1 MNLGKGR
8 PTEGVSALIQL
19 LYGDDLVS
27 VEDALASVT
36 ADSGPE
42 DLRDVNH
49 ISLRDDDLTPN
60 SVAAAAF
67 TVPFMADRRTVV
79 VKDLLTRFERS
90 SPRRGSRR
98 GSASSGRAARDPLGE
113 WSGLVE
119 QLDSMPP
126 TTDLIFVD
134 GGLSRNNPML
144 RRLSPMS
151 EVREFRMPSER
162 DLPGWI
168 ANRAATIGVKIDRNA
183 CAVLADAVGRQPMLI
198 DSELRK
204 LALYRDGRSATSE
217 DVREMVAYVREAN
230 IFQAV
235 DAVIDGRTDVALRL
249 VGRIMD
255 DGSPA
260 AYVMTMIARQIRLLL
275 MANDL
280 MTRGEAQNEIGSRIR
295 LSGWVLNKTLQ
306 QARRISREN
315 LEYMHGQL
323 VETDLL
329 LKTKP
334 IDEQL
339 ALEMLIAELT
349 TRRF

>member
-1 MNLGKGR
+1 M
-8 PTEGVSALIQL
+8 IQL
-19 LYGDDLVS
+19 LYGDDLVG
-27 VEDALASVT
+27 VEEALAEFT
-36 ADSGPE
+36 ASSGPE

-49 ISLRDDDLTPN
+49 ISLRSDGLVPN

-67 TVPFMADRRTVV
+67 TVPFMTDRRVVV
-79 VKDLLTRFERS
+79 VKDLLARFERS
-90 SPRRGSRR
+90 RPRRGS
-98 GSASSGRAARDPLGE
+98 GSTGGASRDPLGQ

-119 QLDSMPP
+119 QLGSMPP
-126 TTDLIFVD
+126 TTDLVFVD
-134 GGLSRNNPML
+134 GGLSGNNPML

-168 ANRAATIGVKIDRNA
+168 ANRADRIGVSIDRNA
-183 CAVLADAVGRQPMLI
+183 CAVLADAVGRHPMLI

-204 LALYRDGRSATSE
+204 LALYCGDRPAAVE

-235 DAVIDGRTDVALRL
+235 DAVIDGKTDVALRL

-260 AYVMTMIARQIRLLL
+260 VYVMTMIARQVRLLL

-280 MTRGEAQNEIGSRIR
+280 MARGEAQDQIGRRIR

-306 QARRISREN
+306 QARRTSQEN
-315 LEYMHGQL
+315 LVYMHGRL

-339 ALEMLIAELT
+339 ALEMLVAELT

>member
-1 MNLGKGR
+1 MIR
-8 PTEGVSALIQL
+8 L
-19 LYGDDLVS
+19 LYGDDIVS
-27 VEDALASVT
+27 VEDALAEST
-36 ADSGPE
+36 ADSGPD
-42 DLRDVNH
+42 DLRNVNQLT
-49 ISLRDDDLTPN
+49 LRADDLTPD
-60 SVAAAAF
+60 SVVAAAF
-67 TVPFMADRRTVV
+67 TVPFMTDRRVVV
-79 VKDLLTRFERS
+79 VKDLLARFERAR
-90 SPRRGSRR
+90 PRRGS
-98 GSASSGRAARDPLGE
+98 GAASGAGRDPLGE

-119 QLDSMPP
+119 QLGSMPP
-126 TTDLIFVD
+126 TTDLFFVD

-151 EVREFRMPSER
+151 EVREFRMPSDRE
-162 DLPGWI
+162 LPGWI
-168 ANRAATIGVKIDRNA
+168 ASRASSIGVNIDRNA

-204 LALYRDGRSATSE
+204 LALYCGDRQASVD

-235 DAVIDGRTDVALRL
+235 DAVIDGRTDMALRL

-260 AYVMTMIARQIRLLL
+260 VYVMTMIARQVRLLL
-275 MANDL
+275 VANDL
-280 MTRGEAQNEIGSRIR
+280 MARGEAQDQIGRRIR

-306 QARRISREN
+306 QARRMNQEN

>member
-1 MNLGKGR
+1 M
-8 PTEGVSALIQL
+8 IQL

-27 VEDALASVT
+27 VEEALAQLT
-36 ADSGPE
+36 DNSGPE

-49 ISLRDDDLTPN
+49 TSLRADDLKPD

-67 TVPFMADRRTVV
+67 TVPFMTDRRVVV
-79 VKDLLTRFERS
+79 VKDLLTRFERAR
-90 SPRRGSRR
+90 PRRGSS
-98 GSASSGRAARDPLGE
+98 SAGGASRDPLGE

-119 QLDSMPP
+119 QLGSMPP
-126 TTDLIFVD
+126 TTDLVFVD

-144 RRLSPMS
+144 RKLSPMS

-168 ANRAATIGVKIDRNA
+168 ANRANSIGVNIDRGA

-204 LALYRDGRSATSE
+204 LSLYCGDRAATMD

-255 DGSPA
+255 DGNPA
-260 AYVMTMIARQIRLLL
+260 VYVMTMIARQIRLLL

-280 MTRGEAQNEIGSRIR
+280 IARGEAQDQIGRRIR

-306 QARRISREN
+306 QARRMSQEN
-315 LEYMHGQL
+315 LKYMHSRL

-339 ALEMLIAELT
+339 ALEMLVADLT

>member
-1 MNLGKGR
+1 M
-8 PTEGVSALIQL
+8 IQL
-19 LYGDDLVS
+19 LYGDDLVG
-27 VEDALASVT
+27 VEEALADFT
-36 ADSGPE
+36 ANSGPE
-42 DLRDVNH
+42 DLRDVNQ
-49 ISLRDDDLTPN
+49 ISLRADGLTPD
-60 SVAAAAF
+60 SVVAAAF
-67 TVPFMADRRTVV
+67 TMPFMTDRRLVV
-79 VKDLLTRFERS
+79 VKDLLARFERAR
-90 SPRRGSRR
+90 PRRGSGRPVGAVR
-98 GSASSGRAARDPLGE
+98 GNPLGE
-113 WSGLVE
+113 WAGFVE
-119 QLDSMPP
+119 QLGSMPP
-126 TTDLIFVD
+126 TTDLVFVD
-134 GGLSRNNPML
+134 GGLSGNNPML

-151 EVREFRMPSER
+151 EVREFRMPSDR

-168 ANRAATIGVKIDRNA
+168 ADRANRIGVKIDRGA

-198 DSELRK
+198 ASELRK
-204 LALYRDGRSATSE
+204 LALYCGDRPVGED

-260 AYVMTMIARQIRLLL
+260 VYVMTMIARQIRLLL

-280 MTRGEAQNEIGSRIR
+280 VARGDPQDQIGRRIR
-295 LSGWVLNKTLQ
+295 LSGWVLNKTIQ
-306 QARRISREN
+306 QARRMSREN
-315 LEYMHGQL
+315 LEYMHERL
-323 VETDLL
+323 LETDLL

-339 ALEMLIAELT
+339 ALEMLVAELT

>member
-1 MNLGKGR
+1 M
-8 PTEGVSALIQL
+8 IQL
-19 LYGDDLVS
+19 LYGDDLVG
-27 VEDALASVT
+27 VEEALAELT
-36 ADSGPE
+36 ANSGPE
-42 DLRDVNH
+42 DLRDVNQ
-49 ISLRDDDLTPN
+49 ITLRADGLTPD
-60 SVAAAAF
+60 SVVAAAF
-67 TVPFMADRRTVV
+67 TVPFMTDRRTVV
-79 VKDLLTRFERS
+79 VKDLLTRFERGR
-90 SPRRGSRR
+90 PRRGS
-98 GSASSGRAARDPLGE
+98 SSGAGRDPLGE
-113 WSGLVE
+113 WSGLPD
-119 QLDSMPP
+119 QLGSMPP
-126 TTDLIFVD
+126 TTDLLFVD
-134 GGLSRNNPML
+134 GGLSRNNSLL

-151 EVREFRMPSER
+151 DVREFRMPSDR

-168 ANRAATIGVKIDRNA
+168 ANRASRIGVNIDRNA

-204 LALYRDGRSATSE
+204 LALYCGGRPTSAE

-249 VGRIMD
+249 IGRIMD

-260 AYVMTMIARQIRLLL
+260 VYVMTMIARQIRLLL
-275 MANDL
+275 MTNDL
-280 MTRGEAQNEIGSRIR
+280 LARREPQDQIGRRVR

-306 QARRISREN
+306 QARRISQQN
-315 LEYMHGQL
+315 LEYMHERL

-339 ALEMLIAELT
+339 ALEMLVAELT
-349 TRRF
+349 THRF

>member
-1 MNLGKGR
+1 M
-8 PTEGVSALIQL
+8 IQL
-19 LYGDDLVS
+19 LYGDDLVG
-27 VEDALASVT
+27 VEEALAELK
-36 ADSGPE
+36 ANSGPE
-42 DLRDVNH
+42 DLRDINY
-49 ISLRDDDLTPN
+49 ISLRADGLTPN

-67 TVPFMADRRTVV
+67 TVPFMTDRRLVV
-79 VKDLLTRFERS
+79 VKELLARFERAR
-90 SPRRGSRR
+90 PRRGS
-98 GSASSGRAARDPLGE
+98 GSAGGPARNALGE
-113 WSGLVE
+113 WSGLVD

-126 TTDLIFVD
+126 TTDLVFVD
-134 GGLSRNNPML
+134 GGLSGNNPLL

-151 EVREFRMPSER
+151 EVREFRMPSDR

-168 ANRAATIGVKIDRNA
+168 SNRAKSIGVNIDRAA

-204 LALYRDGRSATSE
+204 LALYCGDRPAAVE

-235 DAVIDGRTDVALRL
+235 DAVIDGKADVALSL

-260 AYVMTMIARQIRLLL
+260 VYVMTMIARQIRLLL

-280 MTRGEAQNEIGSRIR
+280 MTRGEAQDQIGCRIR
-295 LSGWVLNKTLQ
+295 LSGWVLNKTIQ
-306 QARRISREN
+306 QARRMSHEN
-315 LEYMHGQL
+315 LEYMHGRL

-349 TRRF
+349 MRRF

>member
-1 MNLGKGR
+1 M
-8 PTEGVSALIQL
+8 IQL
-19 LYGDDLVS
+19 LYGDDLVG
-27 VEDALASVT
+27 VEEALAELM
-36 ADSGPE
+36 ANSGPE
-42 DLRDVNH
+42 DLRDVNQ
-49 ISLRDDDLTPN
+49 ITLRADSLTPE

-67 TVPFMADRRTVV
+67 TVPFMTDRRTVV
-79 VKDLLTRFERS
+79 VKDLLTRFERG
-90 SPRRGSRR
+90 RSRR
-98 GSASSGRAARDPLGE
+98 GSSAREGRDPLGE
-113 WSGLVE
+113 WSGLLD
-119 QLDSMPP
+119 QLGSMPP
-126 TTDLIFVD
+126 TTDLLFVD
-134 GGLSRNNPML
+134 GGLSGNNPLL

-151 EVREFRMPSER
+151 EVRQFRMPSDR

-168 ANRAATIGVKIDRNA
+168 ANRANNIGVNIDRNA

-204 LALYRDGRSATSE
+204 LALYCGDRPASSE
-217 DVREMVAYVREAN
+217 DVTEMVAYVREAN

-235 DAVIDGRTDVALRL
+235 DAVIDGRSDVALRL
-249 VGRIMD
+249 IGRIMD

-260 AYVMTMIARQIRLLL
+260 VYLMTMIARQIRLLL
-275 MANDL
+275 MTNDL
-280 MTRGEAQNEIGSRIR
+280 LARGEPQDQIGRRIR

-306 QARRISREN
+306 QARRISQQN
-315 LEYMHGQL
+315 LEYMHERL

-339 ALEMLIAELT
+339 ALEMLVAELT

>member
-1 MNLGKGR
+1 M
-8 PTEGVSALIQL
+8 IQL
-19 LYGDDLVS
+19 LYGDDLVG
-27 VEDALASVT
+27 VEEALAEFM
-36 ADSGPE
+36 ANSGPE
-42 DLRDVNH
+42 DLRDVNQL
-49 ISLRDDDLTPN
+49 SLRADGLTPD

-67 TVPFMADRRTVV
+67 TMPFMTDRRLVV
-79 VKDLLTRFERS
+79 VKDLLTRFERA
-90 SPRRGSRR
+90 RSRR
-98 GSASSGRAARDPLGE
+98 GSGRSGGAARGDPLGE

-119 QLDSMPP
+119 QLGSMPP
-126 TTDLIFVD
+126 TTDLVFVD
-134 GGLSRNNPML
+134 GGLSGNNPML

-151 EVREFRMPSER
+151 EVREFRMPSDR

-168 ANRAATIGVKIDRNA
+168 ADRANRIGVKIDHGA

-198 DSELRK
+198 ASELRK
-204 LALYRDGRSATSE
+204 LALYCGDRPVGE
-217 DVREMVAYVREAN
+217 DDVTEMVAYVREAN

-260 AYVMTMIARQIRLLL
+260 VYVMTMIARQIRLLL

-280 MTRGEAQNEIGSRIR
+280 VARGEPQDQIGRRIR
-295 LSGWVLNKTLQ
+295 LSGWVLNKTIQ
-306 QARRISREN
+306 QARRMSHEN
-315 LEYMHGQL
+315 LEYMHDRL
-323 VETDLL
+323 LETDLL

-339 ALEMLIAELT
+339 ALEMLVAELT

>member
-1 MNLGKGR
+1 M
-8 PTEGVSALIQL
+8 IQL
-19 LYGDDLVS
+19 LYGDDLVG
-27 VEDALASVT
+27 VEEALAELT
-36 ADSGPE
+36 ANSGPE
-42 DLRDVNH
+42 DLRDVNQ
-49 ISLRDDDLTPN
+49 ISLRADGLTPDT
-60 SVAAAAF
+60 VAAAAF
-67 TVPFMADRRTVV
+67 TVPFMTDRRVVV
-79 VKDLLTRFERS
+79 VKDLLARFERS
-90 SPRRGSRR
+90 RPRRGS
-98 GSASSGRAARDPLGE
+98 GSTGGAGRDPLGQ

-119 QLDSMPP
+119 QLGSMPP
-126 TTDLIFVD
+126 TTDLVFVD
-134 GGLSRNNPML
+134 GGLSGNNPML

-168 ANRAATIGVKIDRNA
+168 ANRAGMIGVNIDRNA

-198 DSELRK
+198 ESELRK
-204 LALYRDGRSATSE
+204 LALYCGDRPAAVD

-235 DAVIDGRTDVALRL
+235 DAVIEGRTDVALRL

-260 AYVMTMIARQIRLLL
+260 VYVMTMIARQIRLLL

-280 MTRGEAQNEIGSRIR
+280 MARGEAQDQIGRRIR

-306 QARRISREN
+306 QARRTSQMN
-315 LEYMHGQL
+315 LEYMHGRL

>member
-1 MNLGKGR
+1 M
-8 PTEGVSALIQL
+8 IQL
-19 LYGDDLVS
+19 IYGDDLVG
-27 VEDALASVT
+27 VEEALAEFT
-36 ADSGPE
+36 ANSGPE

-49 ISLRDDDLTPN
+49 ISLRADDLTPD
-60 SVAAAAF
+60 SVMAAAF
-67 TVPFMADRRTVV
+67 TVPFMTDRRVVV
-79 VKDLLTRFERS
+79 VKDLLTRFERARS
-90 SPRRGSRR
+90 R
-98 GSASSGRAARDPLGE
+98 GSAGRSGGMARNLLGE
-113 WSGLVE
+113 WSGLVD
-119 QLDSMPP
+119 QLGSMPP
-126 TTDLIFVD
+126 TTDLVFVD
-134 GGLSRNNPML
+134 GGLSGSNPML

-151 EVREFRMPSER
+151 EVREFRMPSDR

-168 ANRAATIGVKIDRNA
+168 ANRANRIGVNIDRGA

-204 LALYRDGRSATSE
+204 LALYCGDRPASVD
-217 DVREMVAYVREAN
+217 DVREMVSYVREAN

-260 AYVMTMIARQIRLLL
+260 VYVMTMIARQIRLLL

-280 MTRGEAQNEIGSRIR
+280 MSRGEAQDQIGRRVR

-306 QARRISREN
+306 QARRMSQEN
-315 LEYMHGQL
+315 LKYMHARL
-323 VETDLL
+323 VETDLT

-349 TRRF
+349 TRRY

>member
-1 MNLGKGR
+1 M
-8 PTEGVSALIQL
+8 IQL
-19 LYGDDLVS
+19 LYGDDLVG

-49 ISLRDDDLTPN
+49 ISLRADDLTPD

-67 TVPFMADRRTVV
+67 TVPFMADRRTVI

-90 SPRRGSRR
+90 RSRR
-98 GSASSGRAARDPLGE
+98 GSGSSGHAARDPLGE
-113 WSGLVE
+113 WSGLVD

-126 TTDLIFVD
+126 TTDLVFVD

-168 ANRAATIGVKIDRNA
+168 ANRAATIGVKIDRGA

-204 LALYRDGRSATSE
+204 LALYRGDRPATAE

-235 DAVIDGRTDVALRL
+235 DAVIDGKTNVALRL

-280 MTRGEAQNEIGSRIR
+280 MARGEAQNEIGSRIR
-295 LSGWVLNKTLQ
+295 LSGWVLNKTIQ

-315 LEYMHGQL
+315 LEYMHGRL

-334 IDEQL
+334 IEEQL

>member
-1 MNLGKGR
+1 M
-8 PTEGVSALIQL
+8 
-19 LYGDDLVS
+19 LYGDDLIG

-49 ISLRDDDLTPN
+49 ISLRADDLTPD

-90 SPRRGSRR
+90 RSRR
-98 GSASSGRAARDPLGE
+98 GSGSSGRAARDPLGE
-113 WSGLVE
+113 WSGLVD

-126 TTDLIFVD
+126 TTDLVFVD

-168 ANRAATIGVKIDRNA
+168 ANRAATIGVKIDRGA

-204 LALYRDGRSATSE
+204 LALYRDGRQATAE

-235 DAVIDGRTDVALRL
+235 DAVIDGKTDMALRL

-280 MTRGEAQNEIGSRIR
+280 MARGEAQNEIGSRIR

-315 LEYMHGQL
+315 LEYMHGRL

-334 IDEQL
+334 IEEQL